1 MELASVLA
9 GAPWS
14 DRPGCTHP
22 VLAAAARSVNDL
34 TTDAGLPRLVPLVPL
49 VVGTDDPDPGH
60 ATRLAL
66 FCLEWVS
73 DIDSSHRSAL
83 DCSWLTAELLLEV
96 APPAAVE
103 ARHTRQ
109 ARELNVTLVAD
120 TGHLRPEG
128 RSQGGGTGLPGDRRD
143 RRGPRRRLAGVPG
156 SPARFRRRQT
166 SPGPGP
172 GFVPNSRLAATA
184 HPTKGGAGVR
194 SQFLLGGGPASNP

>member
-9 GAPWS
+9 GEGWS
-14 DRPGCTHP
+14 DRPSCTHP

-34 TTDAGLPRLVPLVPL
+34 TTEAGLPQLVPLVPL

-73 DIDSSHRSAL
+73 DTDSSHRSAL

-109 ARELNVTLVAD
+109 ARELNVTLAPTLDTYARRAAPKVAELVCQVIAETAAHPD
-120 TGHLRPEG
+120 AALREFLEALLGFADEDLTRARAGLRP
-128 RSQGGGTGLPGDRRD
+128 QLP
-143 RRGPRRRLAGVPG
+143 PRR
-156 SPARFRRRQT
+156 
-166 SPGPGP
+166 
-172 GFVPNSRLAATA
+172 TA
-184 HPTKGGAGVR
+184 PPTNGGAGGW
-194 SQFLLGGGPASNP
+194 SQLLLGGGPAANP

>member
-34 TTDAGLPRLVPLVPL
+34 TTDAGLPGLVPLVPL

-109 ARELNVTLVAD
+109 ARELNVTLSPTLDTYARRAAPKVAELVCQVIAETAED
-120 TGHLRPEG
+120 SDAALRQFLEALLGFADDDLTRARAGLRPL
-128 RSQGGGTGLPGDRRD
+128 LPHRTT
-143 RRGPRRRLAGVPG
+143 P
-156 SPARFRRRQT
+156 
-166 SPGPGP
+166 
-172 GFVPNSRLAATA
+172 